1 MGGSKLEGCL
11 RFRDVKTS
19 LLSRWPPTWIIH
31 GCQSCVSSSEGTFPK
46 SRLTFSDVVHP
57 IVTMDPRVCPPSL
70 NSSQS
75 VMSSLDKSPAGVSK
89 VGHSR
94 NGSVGSSRNSRQV
107 HSAHWEVL
115 DDHMDMGSGIGSGL
129 DMSVPGICEGFLM
142 KRRKYPMK
150 GWHKRYFLL
159 EKGILKYSKTQ
170 QDIQRGKLH
179 GSLDVSLAVMSIN
192 KKSKRIDLDSGDY
205 LYHLKTKSNDLF
217 YIWLT
222 KLCAHRVFK
231 KNEALGVHHGVLHA
245 LTMGNS
251 TLLPAMASLAQRNQA
266 AMPGMAEMEV
276 SPTAAPG
283 VNGKVAAW
291 LQQTHQSDT
300 CSQELARSQADL
312 TELAQL
318 IQRLNWLES
327 GQKPISNSDLE
338 RRINLQN
345 LTLNIPKAK
354 KERKTTNKIFGHS
367 RTHSGVETCGMFTS
381 SHLST
386 SSNHLSVG
394 ASSVPSIPDYVY
406 SQLSNPLIT
415 SPEAKKIQ
423 QEICAVSHKVHAS
436 LKSIHEVLALERE
449 RVRQAWTGPDLRSS
463 TSNQLA
469 TLCSTLSEL
478 EVQSCQ
484 TKVHSLSLSSGS
496 TGGSKESY
504 STVRQDQNA
513 EKTPSKGCSV
523 QRTPSLADSMAEYY
537 DARDVIVCENSED
550 GEEESDESGLS
561 DITTTSNSEPDEVHA
576 STLPAEAVSPDQL
589 QTKASATL
597 NYRTSVSRAPDMV
610 STVPTNTGRRTVLP
624 ANCVDNSHI
633 GIMTILY
640 NNIGKDLSRVS
651 MPCGLNEPLS
661 LLQRVSEELEYSE
674 LLDIANRTE
683 DPFERMLYIGVFS
696 ISGYA
701 WATWRNRYKPFNPV
715 LGETYESH
723 RKERGFRYVAEQV
736 SHHPPCSAV
745 HAESEN
751 FTFWQDQQW
760 KNKFWGKS
768 LEIISSGP
776 VNVKLP
782 KYGDHYE
789 WNKAVTCVHNVLSQ
803 QRWLEHYG
811 EVTIRNTKSDLCT
824 CKISFVKSR
833 YWTSETSKNEVQGQV
848 LNQAGEVVH
857 QFGGLWHE
865 GIFCDTL
872 PNPKCIW
879 KPNPQPDDH
888 FQYYGFGR
896 YARELNELTPELKKV
911 LPPSDTRYR
920 PDQRILEEG
929 DVAGADSKK
938 EEVEQKQR
946 DRRKELAKKG
956 EAHVPRFFRKELDA
970 AGNESWLSNGTYW
983 KIRDQPGF
991 ANTKNLDLWG

>member
-1 MGGSKLEGCL
+1 
-11 RFRDVKTS
+11 
-19 LLSRWPPTWIIH
+19 
-31 GCQSCVSSSEGTFPK
+31 
-46 SRLTFSDVVHP
+46 
-57 IVTMDPRVCPPSL
+57 MDPRVCPPSL

-75 VMSSLDKSPAGVSK
+75 VMSNLDKSPAGVSK
-89 VGHSR
+89 VVHSR
-94 NGSVGSSRNSRQV
+94 NGSAGSSRNSRQV
-107 HSAHWEVL
+107 VSEHWEVL
-115 DDHMDMGSGIGSGL
+115 EDHMDMSSGIGSGL

-150 GWHKRYFLL
+150 GWHK
-159 EKGILKYSKTQ
+159 
-170 QDIQRGKLH
+170 IQRGKLH

-251 TLLPAMASLAQRNQA
+251 TLLPAMASLAQRNQT
-266 AMPGMAEMEV
+266 AMPEV
-276 SPTAAPG
+276 RAP
-283 VNGKVAAW
+283 
-291 LQQTHQSDT
+291 LQTFLNT
-300 CSQELARSQADL
+300 RSQADL

-367 RTHSGVETCGMFTS
+367 RTHSGVETCGMVS
-381 SHLST
+381 SHVLYSG
-386 SSNHLSVG
+386 S
-394 ASSVPSIPDYVY
+394 SSVPSIPDYVY

-423 QEICAVSHKVHAS
+423 QDICAVSQKVHAS

-449 RVRQAWTGPDLRSS
+449 RVRLAWTGPDLRSS

-504 STVRQDQNA
+504 STVRQDQ
-513 EKTPSKGCSV
+513 KTPSKGCSV

-537 DARDVIVCENSED
+537 DARDVIVCENSENGD
-550 GEEESDESGLS
+550 EESDESGLS
-561 DITTTSNSEPDEVHA
+561 DVTTTSNSEPDEVH
-576 STLPAEAVSPDQL
+576 
-589 QTKASATL
+589 ASATL

-651 MPCGLNEPLS
+651 MPCGLNEPLN

-715 LGETYESH
+715 LGETYEIH

-811 EVTIRNTKSDLCT
+811 EVTIRNTKSDICT

-848 LNQAGEVVH
+848 LNKAGEVVH
-857 QFGGLWHE
+857 RFGGLWHE

-879 KPNPQPDDH
+879 KPNPQADDH
-888 FQYYGFGR
+888 FQYYGFSR

-946 DRRKELAKKG
+946 ERRKELAKKG
-956 EAHVPRFFRKELDA
+956 EEHVPRFFRKELDA

-983 KIRDQPGF
+983 KIRDHPGF
-991 ANTKNLDLWG
+991 ANTKNLDLWC

>member
-1 MGGSKLEGCL
+1 M
-11 RFRDVKTS
+11 
-19 LLSRWPPTWIIH
+19 
-31 GCQSCVSSSEGTFPK
+31 
-46 SRLTFSDVVHP
+46 
-57 IVTMDPRVCPPSL
+57 MDPRVCPPSL

-75 VMSSLDKSPAGVSK
+75 VMSNLDKSPSGGFKA
-89 VGHSR
+89 GHSR
-94 NGSVGSSRNSRQV
+94 NDSAGSSRNSRQ
-107 HSAHWEVL
+107 
-115 DDHMDMGSGIGSGL
+115 
-129 DMSVPGICEGFLM
+129 
-142 KRRKYPMK
+142 
-150 GWHKRYFLL
+150 RYFLL

-192 KKSKRIDLDSGDY
+192 KKSNRIDLDGGDY
-205 LYHLKTKSNDLF
+205 LYHVKAKNNDLF

-266 AMPGMAEMEV
+266 AMPGMYPHYASTASVYQAEMEV
-276 SPTAAPG
+276 PPTAAPG

-300 CSQELARSQADL
+300 CSQELARSQLDL

-327 GQKPISNSDLE
+327 DQQPISNSDLE
-338 RRINLQN
+338 RRINMQN
-345 LTLNIPKAK
+345 LTLNTPKAK

-367 RTHSGVETCGMFTS
+367 RTLSGVETRGMFTS

-394 ASSVPSIPDYVY
+394 ASSVSSIPDYVY

-423 QEICAVSHKVHAS
+423 QDICALSQRVHAS

-504 STVRQDQNA
+504 STVRQDQNV

-537 DARDVIVCENSED
+537 DARDVIVCENSSEN

-576 STLPAEAVSPDQL
+576 SS
-589 QTKASATL
+589 TL

-624 ANCVDNSHI
+624 AHCVDNSHI

-651 MPCGLNEPLS
+651 MPCGLNEPLN

-683 DPFERMLYIGVFS
+683 DPFERMLYMGVFS

-789 WNKAVTCVHNVLSQ
+789 WNKVVTCVHNVLSP

-857 QFGGLWHE
+857 RFGGLWHE

-888 FQYYGFGR
+888 FQYYGFSR

-956 EAHVPRFFRKELDA
+956 EEHVPRFFRKELDA
-970 AGNESWLSNGTYW
+970 AGNDIWLSNGTYW
-983 KIRDQPGF
+983 KIRNQPGF
-991 ANTKNLDLWG
+991 ANTKNLDLWC

>member
-1 MGGSKLEGCL
+1 M
-11 RFRDVKTS
+11 
-19 LLSRWPPTWIIH
+19 
-31 GCQSCVSSSEGTFPK
+31 
-46 SRLTFSDVVHP
+46 
-57 IVTMDPRVCPPSL
+57 MDPRVCPPSL

-75 VMSSLDKSPAGVSK
+75 VMSNLDKSPSGGFKA
-89 VGHSR
+89 GHSR
-94 NGSVGSSRNSRQV
+94 NDSAGSSRNSRQN
-107 HSAHWEVL
+107 SRHWEVL
-115 DDHMDMGSGIGSGL
+115 EDDMDMGSGIGSGL
-129 DMSVPGICEGFLM
+129 DMSIPGICEGFLM
-142 KRRKYPMK
+142 KRRKYPLN

-192 KKSKRIDLDSGDY
+192 KKSNRIDLDGGDY
-205 LYHLKTKSNDLF
+205 LYHVKAKNNDLF

-266 AMPGMAEMEV
+266 AMPGMV
-276 SPTAAPG
+276 SEQR
-283 VNGKVAAW
+283 NR
-291 LQQTHQSDT
+291 
-300 CSQELARSQADL
+300 ELARSQLDL

-327 GQKPISNSDLE
+327 DQQPISNSDLE
-338 RRINLQN
+338 RRINMQVRSLD
-345 LTLNIPKAK
+345 
-354 KERKTTNKIFGHS
+354 
-367 RTHSGVETCGMFTS
+367 THKMALYTHLPPPNFPPSFPLPQFTS

-394 ASSVPSIPDYVY
+394 ASSVSSIPDYVY

-423 QEICAVSHKVHAS
+423 QDICALSQRVHAS

-469 TLCSTLSEL
+469 TLCSTLSE
-478 EVQSCQ
+478 
-484 TKVHSLSLSSGS
+484 
-496 TGGSKESY
+496 
-504 STVRQDQNA
+504 
-513 EKTPSKGCSV
+513 TPSKGCSV

-537 DARDVIVCENSED
+537 DARDVIVCENSSEN

-576 STLPAEAVSPDQL
+576 SS
-589 QTKASATL
+589 TL

-624 ANCVDNSHI
+624 AHCVDNSHI

-651 MPCGLNEPLS
+651 MPCGLNEPLN

-683 DPFERMLYIGVFS
+683 DPFERMLYMGVFS

-789 WNKAVTCVHNVLSQ
+789 WNKVVTCVHNVLSP

-857 QFGGLWHE
+857 RFGGLWHE

-888 FQYYGFGR
+888 FQYYGFSR

-956 EAHVPRFFRKELDA
+956 EEHVPRFFRKELDA
-970 AGNESWLSNGTYW
+970 AGNDIWLSNGTYW
-983 KIRDQPGF
+983 KIRNQPGF
-991 ANTKNLDLWG
+991 ANTKNLDLWC